1 MKKEIK
7 TVPAQI
13 FEPIKNYLDQECQ
26 VIVAFSGGIDSSV
39 LLDLTLKMIPLR
51 NLLVIHVNHGLSAKS
66 IEWEKHSKQIC
77 EAFGVKFIAEKVN
90 ISGHGKGLEAA
101 ARSAR
106 YKVFEKHLV
115 KDGVLLQGHHFDDQV
130 ETVLYRLLR
139 GSGSKGLTGI
149 PKLRKLAHGMLFRP
163 LLGMKKIDIQNY
175 AEANGL
181 KWVEDDSNQ
190 SSDFDRNYIRNS
202 VLPVITKR
210 WPDYHSRFDTL
221 IRNSRA
227 NKQLSMAVFKQDLK
241 FLDQKKERGGYSIL
255 LKSFAEMDKSRQKN
269 FLLYWADSNGM
280 QSPGHKVIGEAINS
294 LATLS
299 EETGPIVSFRD
310 SEYRRYRDR
319 LFLLDTTFF
328 SDLETLKSQTI
339 IWNGESRLDLDP
351 VSHLNFEKSLGF
363 GVRYPKGIPVIIKF
377 RQGGERSHPQERSH
391 SNTLKKCL
399 QEFGLEPWWRDYVP
413 LIYYGSELVAV
424 ADLWIQKDWQA
435 DADQDGLNISWISNI
450 R

>member
-1 MKKEIK
+1 M
-7 TVPAQI
+7 
-13 FEPIKNYLDQECQ
+13 
-26 VIVAFSGGIDSSV
+26 
-39 LLDLTLKMIPLR
+39 
-51 NLLVIHVNHGLSAKS
+51 
-66 IEWEKHSKQIC
+66 
-77 EAFGVKFIAEKVN
+77 
-90 ISGHGKGLEAA
+90 
-101 ARSAR
+101 
-106 YKVFEKHLV
+106 
-115 KDGVLLQGHHFDDQV
+115 
-130 ETVLYRLLR
+130 
-139 GSGSKGLTGI
+139 
-149 PKLRKLAHGMLFRP
+149 
-163 LLGMKKIDIQNY
+163 
-175 AEANGL
+175 
-181 KWVEDDSNQ
+181 
-190 SSDFDRNYIRNS
+190 
-202 VLPVITKR
+202 LPVITKR

-339 IWNGESRLDLDP
+339 LWNGESRLDLDP